1 MYSHVSQLPSKDR
14 FDIEARLAR
23 YGLTG
28 DSHLGGLLNVPA
40 NATVTVSPS
49 SHGSGQHVLLTT
61 DSIAQYKAWIGVPD
75 AIFANGNAKSSLPV
89 PAARIALAKN
99 RAELSETDQ
108 TTLYQ
113 AARAFIW
120 GNSATV
126 TDHEEALNTYLAPYT
141 ANVYTYTTL
150 NVSGTLTFSDT
161 TAVVILANTIVFG
174 PNGQISCPNA
184 QLTVNATSILHSN
197 S

>member
-1 MYSHVSQLPSKDR
+1 MYSHVSQLPTKDR

-28 DSHLGGLLNVPA
+28 DNHLGGLLNVPA
-40 NATVTVSPS
+40 NATVTLSPT

-75 AIFANGNAKSSLPV
+75 AIFANGNAKSELPL
-89 PAARIALAKN
+89 PASRIATAKS
-99 RAELSETDQ
+99 RAELTEADQ

-126 TDHEEALNTYLAPYT
+126 ADQEEALNSYLAPYS

-150 NVSGTLTFSDT
+150 NITGTLAFTDT
-161 TAVVILANTIVFG
+161 SAVVILANTIIFG

-184 QLTVNATSILHSN
+184 QLTVNATTILHSN
-197 S
+197 T